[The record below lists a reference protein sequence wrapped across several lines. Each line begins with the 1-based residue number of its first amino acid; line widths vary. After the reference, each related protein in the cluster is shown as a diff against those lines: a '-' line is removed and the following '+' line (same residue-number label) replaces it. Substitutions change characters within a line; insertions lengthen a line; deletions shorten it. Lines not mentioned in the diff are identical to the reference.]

1 MKPRVWAIAAA
12 VWGGFYA
19 GVYIAIVHGKQGPV
33 YTVYALLVVAAA
45 LLALPTGV
53 LGPSLRRLNLLM
65 VSLVLFV
72 LAALWATFGAGGF
85 GLLLVPAIFAAG
97 RAASRI
103 SRSAAPPS

>member
-1 MKPRVWAIAAA
+1 VTPRVWAIAAA
-12 VWGGFYA
+12 VWAAFYV
-19 GVYIAIVHGKQGPV
+19 GLYIAIVHGKQGPV
-33 YTVYALLVVAAA
+33 YAVYALLVVVAG

-65 VSLVLFV
+65 ISLVLFV
-72 LAALWATFGAGGF
+72 LAALWATFGSNGF

-103 SRSAAPPS
+103 SRAAAPPS

>member
-1 MKPRVWAIAAA
+1 MKPRVWAVAAA

-19 GVYIAIVHGKQGPV
+19 AVYIAIVHGKQGPV
-33 YTVYALLVVAAA
+33 FAVYALLVVVAA

-53 LGPSLRRLNLLM
+53 LGPSLARLNLLM
-65 VSLVLFV
+65 ISLVLFV
-72 LAALWATFGAGGF
+72 VAALWATFGARGF

-103 SRSAAPPS
+103 SRAAPPT